1 VTLNPQTLSLAKQLH
16 LSVLTRGKF
25 QAEDGLSNEDF
36 LFSLLRQ
43 EVDSRDKRA
52 EAERIKQARLPDE
65 KSFSD
70 FDTGFQKGISKE
82 QLDTLERLEWLDK
95 AFNLV
100 LIGPPGTGKTHLAL
114 AIGNKAVREG
124 YKVFFASMDTLT
136 HMLKTQEISAKSAAR
151 IRWISKCDLLI
162 IDEVGYLP
170 VSRTEANL
178 FFGLISQ
185 LYESASVVITSNKGF
200 EGWAE
205 FLGDP
210 VLATALLDRLTHK
223 CQVLDFDD
231 VSWRLAH
238 REYIF

>member
-1 VTLNPQTLSLAKQLH
+1 M
-16 LSVLTRGKF
+16 
-25 QAEDGLSNEDF
+25 
-36 LFSLLRQ
+36 LRQ
-43 EVDSRDKRA
+43 EAESRDKRA
-52 EAERIKQARLPDE
+52 EAERIRQAGLPDD
-65 KSFSD
+65 KSFDS
-70 FDTGFQKGISKE
+70 FDTAFQKGISTE
-82 QLDTLERLEWLDK
+82 QLNTLEKLEWLDN

-124 YKVFFASMDTLT
+124 YKVFFATMDSLT
-136 HMLKTQEISAKSAAR
+136 HILKTQEISAKSAAR
-151 IRWISKCDLLI
+151 VRWISKCDLII

-178 FFGLISQ
+178 FFGIISK

-205 FLGDP
+205 LLGDP
-210 VLATALLDRLTHK
+210 VLTTALLDRLTHK

-231 VSWRLAH
+231 VSWRIAH
-238 REYIF
+238 RQNIF